1 MASLGG
7 VLQLT
12 SNGANSKLSSCT
24 GYRKRQWIGG
34 RTSTGVDAATRHP
47 VTTLFYWTA
56 LYTLLRSFFRYPNTC
71 TKQCHHD
78 LMQDLM
84 CHRGASVLYRL
95 VRVDAV
101 IASLSTCT
109 IVFTSH
115 AYLEVSPKS
124 VSECLRLNFLPLLLR
139 ISLYTLGEW

>member
-12 SNGANSKLSSCT
+12 SNGANSKLISCT
-24 GYRKRQWIGG
+24 GYRKRQWIWG

-56 LYTLLRSFFRYPNTC
+56 LCPLLHSFFRYPIC
-71 TKQCHHD
+71 PKQCHHD

-95 VRVDAV
+95 VRFDAV

-109 IVFTSH
+109 TVFPSH
-115 AYLEVSPKS
+115 AYLEVSSKS
-124 VSECLRLNFLPLLLR
+124 VSECLCLNYLPLLLR